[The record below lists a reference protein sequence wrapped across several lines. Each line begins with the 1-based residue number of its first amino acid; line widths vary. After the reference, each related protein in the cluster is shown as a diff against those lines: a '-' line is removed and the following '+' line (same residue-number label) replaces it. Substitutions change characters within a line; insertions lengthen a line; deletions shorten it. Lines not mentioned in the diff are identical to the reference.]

1 MNSSTPTPAPS
12 FLDQVRRD
20 LQRQIAEAEAADAK
34 QAAAKRAATNR
45 QNARQS
51 TGPRTAEG
59 KAASSKNRL
68 AHGLCSSSL
77 ILPGESQA
85 TFDDLRQQTHATF
98 APVTAEETLLT
109 DQLTEALWRLNR
121 AHRVESKAFEQAIES
136 THRLLDRFGA
146 DDADRSTESSLATTF
161 GDENHRKT
169 LAAIQRYVAAAERTY
184 RAALKAVQD
193 AIKRRKPEPQP
204 VAVPVEKP
212 KAAAAGQ
219 CLYPEAESLTAP
231 VTRPTT
237 PAYVPRW

>member
-1 MNSSTPTPAPS
+1 MNSTHPTPASS

-20 LQRQIAEAEAADAK
+20 LKRQIEEAEAAEKAEK
-34 QAAAKRAATNR
+34 AAKRAATNR

-51 TGPRTAEG
+51 TGPRSEAG

-77 ILPGESQA
+77 ILHGESQA
-85 TFDDLRQQTHATF
+85 AFDDLRQQTHATF

-121 AHRVESKAFEQAIES
+121 ARRVESKAFDQAIAI
-136 THRLLDRFGA
+136 THHNLERYGA
-146 DDADRSTESSLATTF
+146 EDGESSLESVLATSF

-184 RAALKAVQD
+184 RAALKSLQD

-204 VAVPVEKP
+204 VAAPVAKP
-212 KAAAAGQ
+212 KTAAAGQ
-219 CLYPEAESLTAP
+219 TLYPDLEPTVHPTAP
-231 VTRPTT
+231 VSA
-237 PAYVPRW
+237 PAYVDRC